1 MRDTAGSDGVKP
13 SRELASAV
21 RFAGL
26 VLNFDAC
33 LLARE
38 FGDRIPLTRGEFA
51 VLRMFVTRPGRVIS
65 RDTLLDAFTDRRF
78 EPFDR
83 SIDVLVGRL
92 RKKIEPDPKQ
102 PRLIVTVPG
111 EGYRFD
117 GLTQSLSSEQRPSI
131 AVQASQD
138 ADARP
143 DGDPESDPPLAERP
157 ATFGATAGAKSPML
171 EPREAPP
178 IAPRPSE
185 AARLPLAAGI
195 AALLVLIGG
204 AGWWWVDAN
213 RPAAVASRA
222 PAEAARLS
230 IVVLPF
236 ANLSGDPAQDY
247 LVDALTDE
255 LTTSLARVHG
265 SFVIARNTAFAYK
278 GKPVDAK
285 AIGKDLGVRYVL
297 EGSVQFI
304 DAQVRVNAQLID
316 AGSGAHLWAE
326 QFDTR
331 RADLLQMQDEIVVHL
346 AREMELTLTEAEAT
360 RLKRAPAN
368 PDAEDLALQCDAAV
382 QKAGYVGKEGYPLCE
397 QALSIDPNN
406 VRALKVFAIKYY
418 MPVNLGTSADPK
430 ADLKRVDELL
440 SQGLAVDPTF
450 AGAHNLKAWMLTS
463 EARFDEAIAERE
475 RALALDPANAGAMQ
489 GMGWDYLLLGQF
501 EKGLEI
507 FDKAIWLSPRD
518 PELHFMYNGK
528 SWGYFALK
536 QYDQAIDWARR
547 AIAVNTSFQHPYAN
561 LVAALAL
568 SGHETE
574 AREALQRYLALPSS
588 ERLRTIAAWKR
599 HYAQSINSNSDPRV
613 LESYERESEGLRKAG
628 MPEE

>member
-1 MRDTAGSDGVKP
+1 MRDTAGSDGVEP
-13 SRELASAV
+13 AREPASAV
-21 RFAGL
+21 RFAGF
-26 VLNFDAC
+26 VLNFEAC

-38 FGDRIPLTRGEFA
+38 SGDPIPLTRGEFA
-51 VLRMFVTRPGRVIS
+51 VLRTFVTKPGRVIS
-65 RDTLLDAFTDRRF
+65 RDAPLDAFTDRRF

-117 GLTQSLSSEQRPSI
+117 GLTQSFSPQQEPSI
-131 AVQASQD
+131 ALQPPRG
-138 ADARP
+138 ADGRLDR
-143 DGDPESDPPLAERP
+143 DGDSPAAERP
-157 ATFGATAGAKSPML
+157 STFGATGAAKAPMPEQRDATPL
-171 EPREAPP
+171 FAR
-178 IAPRPSE
+178 
-185 AARLPLAAGI
+185 ARLPLAIGL
-195 AALLVLIGG
+195 AALLALIGG
-204 AGWWWVDAN
+204 TRWWFANAN
-213 RPAAVASRA
+213 RPAAIASQA

-236 ANLSGDPAQDY
+236 ANLSGDPAKDY

-255 LTTSLARVHG
+255 LTTSLARIHG
-265 SFVIARNTAFAYK
+265 TFVIARNTAFAYK
-278 GKPVDAK
+278 GKALDAK
-285 AIGKDLGVRYVL
+285 TIGRDLGVRYVL

-304 DAQVRVNAQLID
+304 DTQARVNAQLID
-316 AGSGAHLWAE
+316 SGTGAHLWAE
-326 QFDTR
+326 QFDTA
-331 RADLLQMQDEIVVHL
+331 RADLLQMQDEIVVRL
-346 AREMELTLTEAEAT
+346 AREMELTLTTAEAA

-397 QALSIDPNN
+397 QALGIDPNN
-406 VRALKVFAIKYY
+406 VRALNVFAIKYY
-418 MPVNLGTSADPK
+418 MPVNLGTSADPT

-440 SQGLAVDPTF
+440 SQVLALDPTF
-450 AGAHNLKAWMLTS
+450 GGAHNLRAWMLTS

-475 RALALDPANAGAMQ
+475 RALALNPADAGAMQ

-507 FDKAIWLSPRD
+507 FDKAIRLSPRD
-518 PELHFMYNGK
+518 PELHFMYTGK
-528 SWGYFALK
+528 SWAHFGLK
-536 QYDQAIDWARR
+536 HYDQAIDCARR
-547 AIAVNTSFQHPYAN
+547 AIAVNTSFQHPHAH

-568 SGHETE
+568 TGHEAE
-574 AREALQRYLALPSS
+574 AREALQNYLALPSS

-613 LESYERESEGLRKAG
+613 LESYDRESEGLRKAG